1 MALRR
6 QHVRDE
12 QVDRAALAGEASA
25 EAALAGAAVAEVEAT
40 LAVPPD
46 LTAAAFFDVDN
57 TMMRGA
63 SILHFARGLAARKF
77 FTTGDLASFAWQ
89 QLKFRVG
96 GKELSPEELHSSRE
110 QALAFVAGRPTA
122 ELVELGEEIY
132 DELMA
137 DRIWSGTR
145 ALAQMHIDAGQR
157 VWLVTATPV
166 ELATIIARRLGL
178 TGALGTVAEIVDGV
192 YTGRL
197 IGEPLHGRAKAHA
210 VRALAVREGLDLRR
224 CTAYSDSANDVPMLS
239 VVGTAVAVNPDPDL
253 RETARARGWQ
263 IRDFRTGRKAARI
276 GVPSALGAG
285 AVAGAV
291 AAGLAYRRRSRSDD
305 GASPRTRCGAG

>member
-1 MALRR
+1 MPLRR
-6 QHVRDE
+6 QQVRDE
-12 QVDRAALAGEASA
+12 QAARAALAGEASA
-25 EAALAGAAVAEVEAT
+25 AAALAGVAEADTALVA
-40 LAVPPD
+40 PPE

-57 TMMRGA
+57 TMMMGA

-96 GKELSPEELHSSRE
+96 GKELSPEEIRTSRE
-110 QALAFVAGRPTA
+110 QALSFVAGRPTA
-122 ELVELGEEIY
+122 ELVELGEDIY

-145 ALAQMHIDAGQR
+145 ALAQMHLEAGQR

-178 TGALGTVAEIVDGV
+178 TGALGTVAETDHGV

-197 IGEPLHGRAKAHA
+197 VGDILHGSAKAHA
-210 VRALAVREGLDLRR
+210 VRALAVAEGLDLRR

-239 VVGTAVAVNPDPDL
+239 VVGTAVAVNPDTDL

-291 AAGLAYRRRSRSDD
+291 AAGLAYRRR
-305 GASPRTRCGAG
+305 TRI